1 MDNDFEALIRKIKD
15 FEGSHVK
22 IIDDSI
28 FRWFRVYGLPVICD
42 YCYGEKL
49 ELECN
54 ITKDDIRVTIE
65 ARGVMLIE
73 HREYPE
79 MLRVLRVASSVS
91 MEVDEENK
99 VTVNLWY
106 RGWKWETKE
115 ECKKPEF
122 KPV

>member
-1 MDNDFEALIRKIKD
+1 
-15 FEGSHVK
+15 
-22 IIDDSI
+22 
-28 FRWFRVYGLPVICD
+28 
-42 YCYGEKL
+42 
-49 ELECN
+49 
-54 ITKDDIRVTIE
+54 
-65 ARGVMLIE
+65 
-73 HREYPE
+73 